1 MVATSTNQSELETS
15 KKDSTYDRIAEVK
28 AFDETK
34 LGVKGLFDS
43 GITKIPRMF
52 HHAKVED
59 HTETTP
65 NDSNFSIPIID
76 LQDIDTNSSLR
87 VKALDKIRSACKE
100 WGFFQVVNH
109 GIAVDLLDE
118 MICGIRRFHEQD
130 AEVRKSF
137 YSRDMNKKVRYFSN
151 GTLYRDPAAN
161 WRDSIVFLLLL
172 ILRIPKKYQQYAA
185 YNK

>member
-59 HTETTP
+59 HTETMP
-65 NDSNFSIPIID
+65 NDSNFSVPIID

-109 GIAVDLLDE
+109 GIGVDLLDE

-161 WRDSIVFLLLL
+161 WRDTIAFF
-172 ILRIPKKYQQYAA
+172 RTPDPPNPEEIPSVCRY
-185 YNK
+185 